1 MAKKYVP
8 YSPLRPDGSNK
19 QKFVEA
25 LQSKEDYLK
34 MLKFLHSKTDKKYFL
49 MFVFGTSF
57 ALRITDIVNLTW
69 DYVLTPDYQIK
80 DIMWVQESK
89 RKRVKEIPIN
99 SFVNWAIVE
108 YMQSLGKKGKSFTL
122 NDIIFPSNKG
132 GGPIKITSM
141 CTKFKELFAQAGV
154 DDSYNYC
161 THTMRKSAG
170 KELYDK
176 GYDVWEICKLLG
188 HKSIQETLCYIG
200 ITKKKINEMYTGM
213 HDDVLDAMG
222 IEWD

>member
-1 MAKKYVP
+1 MAKKYIP
-8 YSPLRPDGSNK
+8 YSPKRIDGSNK
-19 QKFVEA
+19 QRFVEP

-34 MLKFLHSKTDKKYFL
+34 MLKFLYSKSEKKYFL

-57 ALRITDIVNLTW
+57 ALRITDILNLTW
-69 DYVLTPDYQIK
+69 DYILTSDFQVK
-80 DIMWVQESK
+80 KSMWIQESK

-99 SFVNWAIVE
+99 NFVNWAIVE
-108 YMQSLGKKGKSFTL
+108 YMQDLTKKRKSFIL
-122 NDIIFPSNKG
+122 SDYVFPSNKG
-132 GGPIKITSM
+132 GGKLRVTSM
-141 CTKFKELFAQAGV
+141 CTKFKILFKQAGV
-154 DDSYNYC
+154 DKEYNYC

-200 ITKKKINEMYTGM
+200 ITKKKINEMYTGL
-213 HDDVLDAMG
+213 HDNVLKDMG
-222 IEWD
+222 IKWE